1 MPVQRNGDALR
12 QYRAQLPLKCTAS
25 TSTSQQRKRSQ
36 ITQESGHTSNKM
48 TTGGSTIPI
57 DPNNKVTSGCR
68 PKRRKRIH
76 RNSNSTTVRA
86 QLPLKQTASSSTG
99 VINSKQKKWNITQE
113 SGHTSNKVTT
123 GGSTIPIDLNNRAT
137 GSCRRKRRNRIHR
150 NLNSATVRAQL
161 PLKRTASSSTGVIN
175 SKKKKWNITQ
185 ESGHD
190 SNKVTTGGSTTPV
203 DLNNSLGAGGCRPK
217 RRKMHQNLNSRAFD
231 TSSWTRFFS
240 TVQIFLQL

>member
-113 SGHTSNKVTT
+113 SGH
-123 GGSTIPIDLNNRAT
+123 
-137 GSCRRKRRNRIHR
+137 
-150 NLNSATVRAQL
+150 
-161 PLKRTASSSTGVIN
+161 
-175 SKKKKWNITQ
+175 
-185 ESGHD
+185 D